1 MTAPKRT
8 IRPLIFTTRRKPS
21 DFTSKG
27 APAAGCL
34 ENRLWRIRTTDRI
47 IMAAERSLG
56 QKPGP
61 NASESSLPIML
72 RACTYAKMDS
82 AKKKR
87 PVAKLL
93 FFKCDTPYSQGNG
106 RTGQELFRAPQVRYV
121 ESDYSSSKLT

>member
-1 MTAPKRT
+1 
-8 IRPLIFTTRRKPS
+8 
-21 DFTSKG
+21 
-27 APAAGCL
+27 
-34 ENRLWRIRTTDRI
+34 
-47 IMAAERSLG
+47 
-56 QKPGP
+56 
-61 NASESSLPIML
+61 
-72 RACTYAKMDS
+72 MDS